1 MLRIFEDLKARVASA
16 MERAYPAAAAEAL
29 LRSGRL
35 DPQLVVASKPEFG
48 DFQANGAL
56 ALAKPLSQP
65 PRQIAAAIVA
75 QLVADPAFGALCE
88 PPQIAG
94 PGFVNLTLRPELLA
108 AELRERLGDP
118 RLGVPS
124 VALATGS
131 AGKPPVPVV
140 VDFSSPNIAKEMHV
154 GHLRSTIIGDCLARV
169 LEFRGHPVLRLN
181 HVGDWGTQFGMLITH
196 LKQVAPEALTTA
208 DAVDLG
214 DLVAFYR
221 QAKARFDADGAF
233 QATAREEVVKLQGG
247 DPVSR
252 RAWQLLCAQSRRE
265 FQQLYDRLDIRLSER
280 GESFY
285 NPYLEGVV
293 DDLDAAGLLV
303 TDAGARCVFLEG
315 VSGKDG
321 QPLPLIVQKGDGG
334 FIYATTDLA
343 ALRYRF
349 APPPNGDGAGRIIY
363 VTDAGQASHFA
374 AVFQVARRAGW
385 VPEGGRLEHVPFGLV
400 QGEDGKKLKTRSGD
414 TVRLKDLLDEAVERA
429 GADLRRR
436 LTEEG
441 RHETEDFIS
450 HVATTVG
457 IAAVKYADLSANRNT
472 NYQFS
477 FDRMLALQGNTA
489 PYLLYALVRIGGIAR
504 RGGEMGAAAA
514 AGESFTSEACPFPDP
529 LQFIEAQE
537 WALARQLLQFDA
549 VIASVEEEL
558 LPNRLCT
565 YLFELS
571 QVFNRFY
578 DQVPVLKAEEPAR
591 GSRLALC
598 RLSADTLRLGLG
610 LLGIPTLERM

>member
-1 MLRIFEDLKARVASA
+1 MLRLAQALDAHLRAA
-16 MERAYPAAAAEAL
+16 MERAFPAAAQAAREV
-29 LRSGRL
+29 GQPL
-35 DPQLVVASKPEFG
+35 DPQLAPASKPEFG

-56 ALAKPLSQP
+56 PLAKPLGQP
-65 PRQIAAAIVA
+65 PRAIATAIVE
-75 QLVADPAFGALCE
+75 QLAADPAFAELCE

-94 PGFVNLTLRPELLA
+94 PGFINLTLRPERLA
-108 AELRERLGDP
+108 AEVQERLGDT

-124 VALATGS
+124 VAQEAQEAGGSGAALA
-131 AGKPPVPVV
+131 PVI

-154 GHLRSTIIGDCLARV
+154 GHLRSTIIGDSLARV
-169 LEFRGHPVLRLN
+169 LEFRGHAVLRLN

-221 QAKARFDADGAF
+221 QAKARFDEDEAF
-233 QATAREEVVKLQGG
+233 QTTSREEVVKLQGG

-252 RAWQLLCAQSRRE
+252 RAWQLLCDQSRRE
-265 FQQLYDRLDIRLSER
+265 FQKIYDRLDIRLSER

-293 DDLDAAGLLV
+293 TDLDASGLLV
-303 TDAGARCVFLEG
+303 TDDGARCVFLEG

-321 QPLPLIVQKGDGG
+321 KPLPVIVQKSDGG
-334 FIYATTDLA
+334 FNYATTDLA
-343 ALRYRF
+343 AIRYRF
-349 APPPNGDGAGRIIY
+349 GADPEGDGARRVIY
-363 VTDAGQASHFA
+363 VTDAGQANHFA
-374 AVFQVARRAGW
+374 GVFQVARRAGW
-385 VPEGGRLEHVPFGLV
+385 IPDGGRLEHVPFGLV
-400 QGEDGKKLKTRSGD
+400 QGEDGKKLKTRAGD
-414 TVRLKDLLDEAVERA
+414 TVRLRDLLDEAVERA
-429 GADLRRR
+429 EADLRRR
-436 LTEEG
+436 LAEEE
-441 RHETEDFIS
+441 RTEDEAFIQL
-450 HVATTVG
+450 VATTVG
-457 IAAVKYADLSANRNT
+457 LAAVKYADLSQNRIT

-489 PYLLYALVRIGGIAR
+489 PYLLYAVVRIAGIAR
-504 RGGEMGAAAA
+504 KGGDLGAGTSG
-514 AGESFTSEACPFPDP
+514 AGPGALHFTEP
-529 LQFIEAQE
+529 QE
-537 WALARQLLQFDA
+537 WALVRELLKLDA
-549 VIASVEEEL
+549 VIAEVEEEL

-578 DQVPVLKAEEPAR
+578 DQVPVLKADQPAR
-591 GSRLALC
+591 ASRLALC
-598 RLSADTLRLGLG
+598 RLTADTLRLGLG